1 MLRLHLSTSVR
12 RVIEITQH
20 DLQQDAASE
29 VLKFQYKLNRTAVSH
44 ADLVIQQDDKANAG
58 RGIVHVELLSVDSP
72 ISPLLRMH
80 TANGCSNTLA
90 FVFVFFSLP
99 AAFLQKQAYLRARR
113 MSAPHATPQAD
124 AAKA

>member
-72 ISPLLRMH
+72 ISPL
-80 TANGCSNTLA
+80 
-90 FVFVFFSLP
+90 
-99 AAFLQKQAYLRARR
+99 
-113 MSAPHATPQAD
+113 
-124 AAKA
+124 